1 MLPGR
6 HLLIEGS
13 TYADVSTV
21 REEGLRSLRKSPS
34 SCDLPGLGVVNNLR
48 KRHEGRG
55 RETGTEERGK
65 RDGDG
70 GVTEEGRER
79 GIRDGG

>member
-55 RETGTEERGK
+55 RRGGRRG
-65 RDGDG
+65 RDGEG
-70 GVTEEGRER
+70 GRR
-79 GIRDGG
+79 